1 MSATALQTAGRPGTA
16 SRAVLAT
23 AAVLLA
29 ATLAGCLQLVAPY
42 DDQTERE
49 IFAAARTVDQFY
61 GELLE
66 ARADARRYARFADR
80 YVQIETELRALVLR
94 NEVRP
99 LNEDSVEIARNILTL
114 WTQAKDRHQ
123 KRDGYEPGAARL
135 DRDRFARMFRYALAA
150 ERLKPGGDGA
160 ADNEDAAAG
169 EADDAGGG
177 AGTRRGNR

>member
-1 MSATALQTAGRPGTA
+1 MTATARRTA
-16 SRAVLAT
+16 LAT
-23 AAVLLA
+23 AVLLA

-66 ARADARRYARFADR
+66 ARTDARRYAKFADR
-80 YVQIETELRALVLR
+80 YVQVETELRALVLR

-99 LNEDSVEIARNILTL
+99 LNEDSVEIVRNILTL
-114 WTQAKDRHQ
+114 WTQAKDRH
-123 KRDGYEPGAARL
+123 RTHDRYEPGAARL

-150 ERLKPGGDGA
+150 ERLKPGGGGA
-160 ADNEDAAAG
+160 ADEPDAG
-169 EADDAGGG
+169 DDGDDDAGGDAAPTG
-177 AGTRRGNR
+177 GR